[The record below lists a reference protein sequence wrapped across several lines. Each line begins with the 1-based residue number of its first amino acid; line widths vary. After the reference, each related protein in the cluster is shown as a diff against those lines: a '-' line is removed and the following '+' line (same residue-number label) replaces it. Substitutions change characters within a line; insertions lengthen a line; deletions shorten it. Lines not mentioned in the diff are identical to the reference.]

1 MRLQSDRIDVESGSV
16 PTRTLKAVPAW
27 AICSLAANGILLITV
42 VLLLRVFGLS
52 TPNPGKAEAKSS
64 QPLAVSASP
73 ELGPRHQLSYEQWLN
88 LLQQEATAIAVAK
101 PARLSVLVGDS
112 LSLWFPTDLLPSDR
126 AWLNQGISGE
136 VSGGLLERLSLFND
150 TQPETIFV
158 MIGIND
164 LIRGVDDFTL
174 LDNQRQIIHYLQ
186 DTHPRSQIVVQ
197 SVLPHGSD
205 RATWEGRDRLKAIS
219 NQRIRDLNQELK
231 AIAQAEG
238 VYFLDLHPL
247 FTDAQGNLRADFTTD
262 GLHLN
267 RQGYLVWRSAL
278 QLFSKLE
285 LEPTAL
291 R

>member
-1 MRLQSDRIDVESGSV
+1 MFESGSV
-16 PTRTLKAVPAW
+16 PTRASKTVPAW
-27 AICSLAANGILLITV
+27 AVCSLAANGILLITV
-42 VLLLRVFGLS
+42 LLMLRVFGLS
-52 TPNPGKAEAKSS
+52 TPDTGKAEARSN
-64 QPLAVSASP
+64 QPLAASASP

-101 PARLSVLVGDS
+101 PSRLSVLVGDS

-174 LDNQRQIIHYLQ
+174 LDNQRQIIRYLQ
-186 DTHPRSQIVVQ
+186 DNHPRSQIVVQ

-205 RATWEGRDRLKAIS
+205 RATWEGRDRLQAIS

-231 AIAQAEG
+231 AIAQTEG

>member
-1 MRLQSDRIDVESGSV
+1 M
-16 PTRTLKAVPAW
+16 PTRASKTVPAW
-27 AICSLAANGILLITV
+27 AVCSLAANGILLITV
-42 VLLLRVFGLS
+42 LLMLRVFGLS
-52 TPNPGKAEAKSS
+52 TPDTGKAEARSN
-64 QPLAVSASP
+64 QPLAASASP

-101 PARLSVLVGDS
+101 PSRLSVLVGDS

-174 LDNQRQIIHYLQ
+174 LDNQRQIIRYLQ
-186 DTHPRSQIVVQ
+186 DNHPRSQIVVQ

-205 RATWEGRDRLKAIS
+205 RATWEGRDRLQAIS

-231 AIAQAEG
+231 AIAQTEG

>member
-1 MRLQSDRIDVESGSV
+1 M
-16 PTRTLKAVPAW
+16 PTRTLKTVPAW
-27 AICSLAANGILLITV
+27 AVCSLAANGILLITV
-42 VLLLRVFGLS
+42 LLLLRVFGLS
-52 TPNPGKAEAKSS
+52 TPDTGKAEARSN
-64 QPLAVSASP
+64 QPLAASASP

-101 PARLSVLVGDS
+101 PAHLSVLVGDS

-174 LDNQRQIIHYLQ
+174 LDNQRQIIRYLQ
-186 DTHPRSQIVVQ
+186 DNHPRSQIVVQ

-205 RATWEGRDRLKAIS
+205 RATWEGRDRLQAIS

-231 AIAQAEG
+231 AIAQTEG

-285 LEPTAL
+285 LEPTAP